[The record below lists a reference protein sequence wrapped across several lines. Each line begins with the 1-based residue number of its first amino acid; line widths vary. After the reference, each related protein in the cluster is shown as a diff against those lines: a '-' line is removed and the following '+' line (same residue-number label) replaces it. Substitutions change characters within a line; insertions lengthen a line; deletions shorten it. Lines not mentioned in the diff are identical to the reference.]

1 MKDTFY
7 FFKCISNVSWIDT
20 LKIIKVNREII
31 LKNIYWLGK
40 FLNYYI
46 QQTLKVVLLICY
58 KSSKQSQLFYLSQW
72 DWVTPL
78 MNKQVYKNIV
88 GTS

>member
-31 LKNIYWLGK
+31 LKNIY
-40 FLNYYI
+40 
-46 QQTLKVVLLICY
+46 
-58 KSSKQSQLFYLSQW
+58 
-72 DWVTPL
+72 
-78 MNKQVYKNIV
+78 
-88 GTS
+88 